1 MASKAQPKSGTRPP
15 VSAHPAFPAIVAL
28 WFAALLGIGSM
39 MLPTILLER
48 VVETIGLP
56 SIFEATTPPL
66 GFGAKAL
73 IALAAAVI
81 GAICGLV
88 IARKVVAANAAPAK
102 PRKRGANARRAVDV
116 PAKRP
121 IVATEELGEE
131 GLGPVAE
138 DHAMDDYDDEDEDE
152 EDEFEQGPP
161 LAAPIP
167 GRRRPL
173 SVTDD
178 SGPSDFL
185 VSVPLPGDPDPYR
198 DAAPEAV
205 AADHAGALHSSA
217 IAAEDAPRP
226 FDLPLAMPAE
236 DAVIIDAASD
246 TASDVEPRDPDVL
259 HLAAAEEEPVM
270 PEHAFSRSPL
280 DLRPADEAAPA
291 FAAPVTEAEQPAR
304 QIFGAPQQPVPAPI
318 APFAAPQGNARS
330 LAELSMAD
338 LIARFGRA
346 LEAERQAPVAAPEAP
361 SAALPAFAPPT
372 IAEPE
377 TDDQPVAFTF
387 QRAPAAAADAARP
400 FAAPASK
407 EEVASAP
414 EPLAPVQMF
423 AAAEEAPAAVP
434 QALRPLD
441 LGEFDEDEQDDDPFA
456 DDFGL
461 PFGGATAARS
471 FDQPEGEAAPAFAA
485 PFAAHPAEA
494 DEDEDANEDA
504 YSSLLS
510 MKSPFGAGR
519 EFVRIEDED
528 DEMAGADAVPD
539 AVVTFPGDRP
549 AVPTGFDGARPFDA
563 PQGPAPF
570 AQPGSPLSRA
580 VPTTPAQRPA
590 DPAETERALRDA
602 LDKLQRMSGA
612 A

>member
-1 MASKAQPKSGTRPP
+1 MASKAQPQSGTRPP

-138 DHAMDDYDDEDEDE
+138 DVGMDDYDDEDED
-152 EDEFEQGPP
+152 DEFEQGPP

-205 AADHAGALHSSA
+205 AA
-217 IAAEDAPRP
+217 EDAPRP

-236 DAVIIDAASD
+236 DAVIIDAAAD
-246 TASDVEPRDPDVL
+246 TGADVEPHDPDVL
-259 HLAAAEEEPVM
+259 HLAAAEEESVM

-291 FAAPVTEAEQPAR
+291 FAAPVNEAEQPAR

-318 APFAAPQGNARS
+318 APFAAPEGNARS

-346 LEAERQAPVAAPEAP
+346 LEAERQAPVAATEAP
-361 SAALPAFAPPT
+361 ATAPVAGLPAFEPPM

-400 FAAPASK
+400 FAAPAS
-407 EEVASAP
+407 EEEIASAP
-414 EPLAPVQMF
+414 AQMF

-461 PFGGATAARS
+461 PFGGAAAARS
-471 FDQPEGEAAPAFAA
+471 FGQPEAEAAPAFAA
-485 PFAAHPAEA
+485 PFAAHSAEA

-528 DEMAGADAVPD
+528 DETANADAVQD
-539 AVVTFPGDRP
+539 AVVTFPGDQP

-570 AQPGSPLSRA
+570 AQPGSPLARA

-602 LDKLQRMSGA
+602 LEKLQRMSGA